1 MKVIGTATVRF
12 CVEIDAEDISTNSMS
27 IAESDELIAEAV
39 FLKYGLHINLN
50 RDITVEKV
58 VRGNEN

>member
-27 IAESDELIAEAV
+27 IEESDKLVAEAV
-39 FLKYGLHINLN
+39 FLKHGLHVDFNQ
-50 RDITVEKV
+50 DITVEKV
-58 VRGNEN
+58 LRGNEN